1 MPTGPITVKI
11 ITEPWLIPYI
21 QLCTFFMK
29 RGWELDEKAVKAKM
43 LTGIK
48 VT

>member
-11 ITEPWLIPYI
+11 NTESWLIPYI
-21 QLCTFFMK
+21 TLCIFFMK
-29 RGWELDEKAVKAKM
+29 RGWELDEEAVKAKI

-48 VT
+48 VS